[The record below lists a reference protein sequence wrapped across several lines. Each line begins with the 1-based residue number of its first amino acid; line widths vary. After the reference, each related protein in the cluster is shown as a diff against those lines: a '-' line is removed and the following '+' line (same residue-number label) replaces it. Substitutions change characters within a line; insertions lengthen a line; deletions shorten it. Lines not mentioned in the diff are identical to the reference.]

1 MSYESQIYNKAIAD
15 GMPRPLALLIVAQ
28 AKHETNNFQSS
39 IFQDCKNAFC
49 YKVFGNARP
58 CPGHTDY
65 EAYNNVID
73 STHEITAWIKRRL
86 NEGNFPPL
94 LTVTDP
100 VQYATILKNNGYY
113 GDSLNNYAAGLENWY
128 KDNINGSMSAG
139 ILIAAIVAIL
149 IIRRA

>member
-1 MSYESQIYNKAIAD
+1 MSYESQVYNTAIAD

-39 IFQDCKNAFC
+39 IFQDCQNAFG
-49 YKVFGNARP
+49 YKVFGNARA

-65 EAYNNVID
+65 EAYNNVTE

-94 LTVTDP
+94 ATVRDP
-100 VQYATILKNNGYY
+100 VQYATLLKNNGYFD
-113 GDSLNNYAAGLENWY
+113 DSINNYAAGIEAWY
-128 KDNINGSMSAG
+128 NDNINGSMGAG
-139 ILIAAIVAIL
+139 IMIVGIVAVLIL
-149 IIRRA
+149 MRT